1 MTPSLPLVPISRNL
15 SVLLCAK
22 IGHIFDTPLPL
33 SAYVLNG
40 SPLIAVVN
48 LPEFADLGVR
58 GADIEGNYDMDAW
71 IQHGY
76 EKMIDLE
83 NEIYSKGIIAPKRGT
98 AAYGHGM
105 LNQRLDGIKEL
116 DDLAKISY
124 HANDQFA
131 KGIMTVF

>member
-1 MTPSLPLVPISRNL
+1 MIAHRKFPTIRNIIYHKWKQPLQI
-15 SVLLCAK
+15 
-22 IGHIFDTPLPL
+22 H
-33 SAYVLNG
+33 Y
-40 SPLIAVVN
+40 IAVVN

-83 NEIYSKGIIAPKRGT
+83 NEIQSKGIIAPKRGT

>member
-1 MTPSLPLVPISRNL
+1 MVATLTNT
-15 SVLLCAK
+15 
-22 IGHIFDTPLPL
+22 H
-33 SAYVLNG
+33 
-40 SPLIAVVN
+40 LIAVVN
-48 LPEFADLGVR
+48 FPEFVDLGVR

-71 IQHGY
+71 IQYGY
-76 EKMIDLE
+76 KKIIDLE
-83 NEIYSKGIIAPKRGT
+83 NEIHSKGIIAPKRGT

-131 KGIMTVF
+131 KGIMTVFQSLAMYSMLNGNSS